1 MRNPIYNLSGTIDC
15 EIEISP
21 GDWVPFTASPNDVGL
36 RGWDIYA
43 DALAAGPAPYVAPVI
58 PVITL
63 AQARAAMRVTPLQG
77 ILTLGE
83 ARWAA
88 VLAFRDG
95 TNPDL
100 PPASWA
106 QKIIIDSAENWERL
120 SVNMQFMGWVLGYG
134 PEEMDQ
140 LFIDAAQVTS

>member
-1 MRNPIYNLSGTIDC
+1 MMDKITQTADGYKVTI
-15 EIEISP
+15 
-21 GDWVPFTASPNDVGL
+21 GGQVMAVPNDPENEDYQRVQKAIAGGMELTVPPGPTAAQL
-36 RGWDIYA
+36 RATMDI
-43 DALAAGPAPYVAPVI
+43 
-58 PVITL
+58 
-63 AQARAAMRVTPLQG
+63 TPLQG

-120 SVNMQFMGWVLGYG
+120 SENMQFIGWVLGYG
-134 PEEMDQ
+134 PEEMDA
-140 LFIDAAQVTS
+140 LFIDAAKVTA